1 MTQGKN
7 ATDKLYQGAGKE
19 SRAQWI
25 GFETI
30 PDKKPLYWMKLL
42 EEVICFRMENCAA
55 RGEVWLTEAEFEKF
69 LDMPSEERVWRDAL
83 LKSLAEEKL
92 LTHPKHLM
100 RNEILEFI
108 SMERD
113 EQSQWRDRL
122 SKRKSTPTQ
131 EAVTGNDSGKVT
143 NVTPDHTRARV
154 RVRKSYVNPAREDKI
169 MVGVHVAPE
178 LKDALKKKFEQSGFD
193 NFNEFLATGLQ
204 SLVQEPSQG
213 LKPDAELLA
222 TALTQTRSLEKT
234 ISLLSRNVFTRL
246 SSDSTPSR

>member
-1 MTQGKN
+1 MKQRSAVAERAEP
-7 ATDKLYQGAGKE
+7 ATLQEPSLAAPTEFGYIERLEQAGLFPSTTAYKLTVKE
-19 SRAQWI
+19 VAAMVKR
-25 GFETI
+25 
-30 PDKKPLYWMKLL
+30 LV
-42 EEVICFRMENCAA
+42 EEGRHSGSYRTVF
-55 RGEVWLTEAEFEKF
+55 F
-69 LDMPSEERVWRDAL
+69 D
-83 LKSLAEEKL
+83 SLAEQGL
-92 LTHPKHLM
+92 LPKPGELTG
-100 RNEILEFI
+100 EELKKFI
-108 SMERD
+108 FMQPE
-113 EQSQWRDRL
+113 EESQWRKRL
-122 SKRKSTPTQ
+122 AKRNQSQSQATVAGGSGPSAPDATPEQ
-131 EAVTGNDSGKVT
+131 
-143 NVTPDHTRARV
+143 HRARV